1 MRNKKLSIMFL
12 CGFILGLAG
21 FFSTVI
27 IYKNIDNDE
36 IVNEEDNY
44 ISNVN
49 NIMFLKVSDSINLG
63 DMPPTLDKFGINNHS
78 FDFIIKNISNEM
90 LYYSLKL
97 VDDQST
103 ILNKMI
109 RYRLMKN
116 DVDLGINTLSND
128 GVIDLGKIDGKEE
141 ISYSLT
147 LWLDYNSDVKTGT
160 LNKKIS
166 VEEGSYFFDQSKASP
181 PELVDNLI
189 PVYYDDETMSYYKS
203 DTSNE
208 YLHEWYNYE
217 KKMWANAVTVNEE
230 KREYYLNS
238 LANTRIEMNDINA
251 FFVWIP
257 RFNYDGGIKFVSKN
271 ENAYPAFTFNN
282 NELNGFWISKYEAG
296 LDENDLCI
304 SLMATGV
311 CNNSNEKLL
320 FKPNL
325 PMLNR
330 ITMANLFY
338 AIRKMELKNNIY
350 GFNNDGNKLNDDGT
364 IVGDSNNLDL
374 HMVKNSEWNALVLLS
389 ESKYGNK
396 EILPNNTFISGMAY
410 YDKKDFNY
418 NLEYGMKAST
428 TGNITGVYDLVGG
441 KREYV
446 MLNNH
451 NSNIF
456 DNKSNSG
463 FTSVIKEYY
472 YDNSLNIFDKKLIL
486 NDKEYVIN
494 DEPVTRGGYKKNG
507 DIYSYYGSTDYVGKV
522 SLETN
527 SRAVLLIGGNNN
539 G

>member
-12 CGFILGLAG
+12 CGFILGLVG
-21 FFSTVI
+21 FLSTIVL
-27 IYKNIDNDE
+27 YKNIDDKE
-36 IVNEEDNY
+36 SIDEEDNY

-63 DMPPTLDKFGINNHS
+63 DMPPTLDKFGVNNHS
-78 FDFIIKNISNEM
+78 FDFIIKNTSNET

-97 VDDQST
+97 LDNQST

-116 DVDLGINTLSND
+116 DIDLGINTLSND
-128 GVIDLGKIDGKEE
+128 GIVDLGKIEGKEE
-141 ISYSLT
+141 INYSLT

-166 VEEGSYFFDQSKASP
+166 IEEGNYYFDQSKANP

-189 PVYYDDETMSYYKS
+189 PVYYDEETMSYYKS
-203 DTSNE
+203 DIKNE
-208 YLHEWYNYE
+208 YLHEWYNYD

-238 LANTRIEMNDINA
+238 MANTRIEMKDINA

-257 RFNYDGGIKFVSKN
+257 RFNYDGELKFVSKN
-271 ENAYPAFTFNN
+271 EGAYSAFSFNN
-282 NELNGFWISKYEAG
+282 NELSGFWVSKYEAG
-296 LDENDLCI
+296 LDEKDLCI
-304 SLMATGV
+304 SLMATGA
-311 CNNSNEKLL
+311 CNTSNEKLL

-330 ITMANLFY
+330 ISMVNLFY
-338 AIRKMELKNNIY
+338 GIRKMELKNNIY
-350 GFNNDGNKLNDDGT
+350 GFNNDGSKLNDDGT

-374 HMVKNSEWNALVLLS
+374 HMIKNSEWNALVLLS

-410 YDKKDFNY
+410 YNQKDFNY

-428 TGNITGVYDLVGG
+428 TGNVTGVYDLVGG

-446 MLNNH
+446 MLNNY

-456 DNKSNSG
+456 ERSSNSG

-472 YDNSLNIFDKKLIL
+472 YDKSLNIIDKKLIL
-486 NDKEYVIN
+486 NDKEYVVN
-494 DEPVTRGGYKKNG
+494 NEPVTRGGYKNNG
-507 DIYSYYGSTDYVGKV
+507 DIYSYYGSSDYVDKV

-527 SRAVLLIGGNNN
+527 SRSVLVIGGDNN